1 MRSDKELVMFRTSC
15 DTINYLFIEFF
26 LIGVYYKQVCICYRY
41 LGQKEKALEVVERWA
56 KSKLWDVAS
65 PTQVRPMSFF
75 TYPFL
80 HEYLEKEESLKRIR
94 EAIFG

>member
-1 MRSDKELVMFRTSC
+1 MDSLLRASL
-15 DTINYLFIEFF
+15 YLLSASLAE
-26 LIGVYYKQVCICYRY
+26 R
-41 LGQKEKALEVVERWA
+41 LEVVERWA
-56 KSKLWDVAS
+56 KSRLWDVAS

-94 EAIFG
+94 EAIWK